1 MKIFILLAESA
12 PISKEVADK
21 ASNTIIEQAG
31 AIGAVLILFI
41 GITVPVLWWILRNFR
56 KVNDDQREDYTV
68 WKANYDDEKAKTA
81 ERNAAIFAK
90 FMEENSKINEKRAKI
105 AEDATRA
112 ITMVMTK
119 VDGYVETQNKLL
131 EKMNDKSDD
140 T

>member
-1 MKIFILLAESA
+1 MISILLAEA
-12 PISKEVADK
+12 GLISPEVTDK

-56 KVNDDQREDYTV
+56 KVNDDQREDYTL

-81 ERNAAIFAK
+81 ERNAQIFAK
-90 FMEENSKINEKRAKI
+90 FMDENTRINDQRAKI
-105 AEDATRA
+105 AEDATKA

-131 EKMNDKSDD
+131 EKMNDR
-140 T
+140 